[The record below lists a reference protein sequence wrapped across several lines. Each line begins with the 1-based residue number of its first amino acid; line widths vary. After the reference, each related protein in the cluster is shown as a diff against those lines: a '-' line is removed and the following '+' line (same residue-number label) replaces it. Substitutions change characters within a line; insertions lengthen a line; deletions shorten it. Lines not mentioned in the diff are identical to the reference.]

1 MEFGHNIKLN
11 ICLFED
17 LPVRMEKREAK
28 KKRMY
33 VPSERQRSRFMMAH
47 IDMWN
52 FKNKCHLQ
60 HAFIIVTELF
70 WTRTEV

>member
-28 KKRMY
+28 KKKN
-33 VPSERQRSRFMMAH
+33 VRS
-47 IDMWN
+47 
-52 FKNKCHLQ
+52 
-60 HAFIIVTELF
+60 F
-70 WTRTEV
+70 WKAEK